1 MVESKDNNAGRWI
14 EQPEGFQ
21 AFVPRELTKHIPFG
35 LDGQLLMLLSDAD
48 REIGRLDSIVDLI
61 PNPDLYIGLFGRHE
75 AVNSSKIEGTQTSI
89 SDLLLFEADQDKE
102 GSKSEQLEVWNYV
115 EAMNYGLERL
125 KELPLSLRLIREI
138 HSKLL
143 EGARGRN
150 KSPGKF
156 RVNQVHVG
164 PPGLPIS
171 HARYV
176 PPPPQQMKLLLE
188 NLETFLH
195 QESNIPVLIKCGI
208 VHAQFEMIH
217 PFNDGNGRIG
227 RLLIT
232 FILCWEKVLKRPLLY
247 LSDYL
252 SRNRE
257 EYYSRLKSVSDK
269 GDWEG
274 WIGFFLK
281 GVKTVS
287 LKATETGRLILSLR
301 DEHRELIKNE
311 MSKSQSVFDLLES
324 LYNHPVTNLSIAV
337 DAMSKSKATA
347 NKALNKFTEL
357 GLLKE
362 VTGQSRNRVYLYQP
376 YIELF
381 Q

>member
-1 MVESKDNNAGRWI
+1 MVESKDNNAGRWV

-21 AFVPRELTKHIPFG
+21 AFVPRELTKHIPFE
-35 LDGQLLMLLSDAD
+35 LDGQLLMLLSEAD

-89 SDLLLFEADQDKE
+89 SDLLLFEAGQDKE
-102 GSKSEQLEVWNYV
+102 GTKSEQQEVWNYV

-125 KELPLSLRLIREI
+125 KELPFSLRLIREI

-176 PPPPQQMKLLLE
+176 PPPPQQMKPLLE

-195 QESNIPVLIKCGI
+195 QQSNIPVLIKCGI

-232 FILCWEKVLKRPLLY
+232 FLLCWEKVLKRPLLY

-257 EYYSRLKSVSDK
+257 EYYSRLKSVSDQ

-274 WIGFFLK
+274 WIGFFLQ
-281 GVKTVS
+281 GVKSVS
-287 LKATETGRLILSLR
+287 LNATETGRKILSLR

-324 LYNHPVTNLSIAV
+324 LYNHPVTNLSMAV
-337 DAMSKSKATA
+337 EAMGKSRQTA
-347 NKALNKFTEL
+347 HKALNKFTEL